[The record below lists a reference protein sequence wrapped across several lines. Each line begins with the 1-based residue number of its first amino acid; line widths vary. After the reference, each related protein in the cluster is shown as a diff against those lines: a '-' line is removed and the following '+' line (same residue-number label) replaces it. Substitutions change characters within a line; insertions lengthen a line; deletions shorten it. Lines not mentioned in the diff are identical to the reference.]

1 MRQPDELRYKKKKIE
16 KNKRVLVGYKYLV
29 TFMIIIPHRKNSIT

>member
-1 MRQPDELRYKKKKIE
+1 MRQSDELRYKKKIE